1 MEVTVNKTTHTLKFN
16 FKALFNANNDL
27 STYDKDGNNMG
38 DGATNLFL
46 RLVSGDPSALVDVIK
61 VAGGFKKLGEDDL
74 FDTIDELT
82 ENGDKLDE
90 VMTEMKDELKNSGF
104 FKKSIVTQ
112 KKTMEEALPI
122 IKAKKTEEA
131 EQQAAAVERILKLL
145 NENL

>member
-1 MEVTVNKTTHTLKFN
+1 MEVTVNGTTKTLKFN
-16 FKALFNANNDL
+16 YKALFNANNDL
-27 STYDKDGNNMG
+27 STRDKDGNNMG
-38 DGATNLFL
+38 DGATNLFV

-61 VAGGFKKLGEDDL
+61 VAGGFTKPADDDL
-74 FDTIDELT
+74 FDAIDELT

-90 VMTEMKDELKNSGF
+90 VMAEMKDELKNSGF
-104 FKKSIVTQ
+104 FKKSIATQ